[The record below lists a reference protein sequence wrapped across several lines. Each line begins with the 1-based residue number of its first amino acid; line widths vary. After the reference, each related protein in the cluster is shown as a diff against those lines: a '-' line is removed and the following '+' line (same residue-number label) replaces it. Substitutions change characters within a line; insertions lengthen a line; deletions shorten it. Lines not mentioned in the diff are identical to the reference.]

1 MLSDLKDSVHEKNV
15 TQRSVAISIVNGA
28 SPFLNALLSTIP
40 YFIALIGLIDMQ
52 LAYYFSAGTSLLLLG
67 LLGAFLG
74 KISRESLMM
83 YGLKM
88 VGVGLLTAVLSLTL
102 GLGG

>member
-1 MLSDLKDSVHEKNV
+1 
-15 TQRSVAISIVNGA
+15 
-28 SPFLNALLSTIP
+28 
-40 YFIALIGLIDMQ
+40 MQ
-52 LAYYFSAGTSLLLLG
+52 FAYYFSAATSLLLLG
-67 LLGAFLG
+67 LLGGFLG
-74 KISRESLMM
+74 KISRESLII